1 VAAPPRPR
9 RAVDHRRRRL
19 AADAE
24 PHDLIV
30 VSMNDE
36 RRDVEPLEIAPEVRR
51 RECCDAFERV
61 ALSGQGLR
69 LKVAKAEF

>member
-1 VAAPPRPR
+1 
-9 RAVDHRRRRL
+9 
-19 AADAE
+19 
-24 PHDLIV
+24 
-30 VSMNDE
+30 MNDE